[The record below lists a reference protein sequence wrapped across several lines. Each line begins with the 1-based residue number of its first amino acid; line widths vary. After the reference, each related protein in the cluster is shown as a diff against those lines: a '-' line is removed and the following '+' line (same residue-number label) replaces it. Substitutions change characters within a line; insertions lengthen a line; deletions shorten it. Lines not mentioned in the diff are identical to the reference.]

1 MVVQLVLTE
10 AMIEWFHLCAIAKDY
25 HQLFE
30 HYSEF
35 FALLAQHVKKI
46 QFEGTNPRQVI
57 AENLKLFLDILRDW
71 SEGRFSLSCD
81 EIYQVEMDFPNF
93 KRRNFHYF
101 TNPPSINSASVK
113 DWNEFYNRYLP
124 VIDGMIWEARYQGII
139 NFRIECKGN
148 RFEDFR
154 SRDAFLNSV
163 NGYGGSE
170 AQWEPQA
177 APRSVPLTNNEGNP
191 VFVSK
196 FSWEPTLSSASFLA
210 NLTTKIETIPEETS
224 DLEEF
229 SYSLLHEDP
238 ETNNPQKVE
247 KFEFT
252 TPLAEK
258 PDSTKTEPL
267 HVDYEEKLARL
278 ETEFQMRFQAQEE
291 EIEEFEAQSRILKE
305 NSEIYIQQVESR
317 IQEQLKVQEE
327 QIASRES
334 QLKRKEEDMVRKVDE
349 IRRREENMDR
359 KMGEMME
366 MMKLMV
372 RNTAGKVGSENP
384 SGPVQDTTIAPSHS
398 DYQENNNNLKCGSF
412 LKNCLEQPQNS
423 VQLDQ
428 ESPSNTPDSG
438 ISENNN
444 VFESKVFEVH
454 AFAQAQAAST
464 DFEEDGEC
472 GDNHSIRQM
481 THESSWNLN
490 PTQDQD
496 ISSRSSHNQDD
507 IEEQEQNSVDE
518 PRNNLEEESD
528 DNDSIRQMEQKFQ
541 RDLASQTQFYEERL
555 RMMREQR
562 EEMNRKAEEERNLFY
577 ERYGSLRMKK

>member
-10 AMIEWFHLCAIAKDY
+10 QMIEWFHLCA
-25 HQLFE
+25 
-30 HYSEF
+30 
-35 FALLAQHVKKI
+35 LA
-46 QFEGTNPRQVI
+46 TNPRQII

-93 KRRNFHYF
+93 KRRNFRYF
-101 TNPPSINSASVK
+101 MNPPSINSASVK
-113 DWNEFYNRYLP
+113 NWNEFYTRYLP
-124 VIDGMIWEARYQGII
+124 VIDGMIWEARDQEII
-139 NFRIECKGN
+139 DLKIECKGKW
-148 RFEDFR
+148 FEDFR
-154 SRDAFLNSV
+154 SRDIFLNSGKV
-163 NGYGGSE
+163 FESSGV
-170 AQWEPQA
+170 QWEPKA
-177 APRSVPLTNNEGNP
+177 APRSLLHTNTEEVP

-238 ETNNPQKVE
+238 ETNSPQKVE
-247 KFEFT
+247 KFELT

-267 HVDYEEKLARL
+267 HE
-278 ETEFQMRFQAQEE
+278 QM
-291 EIEEFEAQSRILKE
+291 
-305 NSEIYIQQVESR
+305 
-317 IQEQLKVQEE
+317 KVQEE
-327 QIASRES
+327 QIASREC
-334 QLKRKEEDMVRKVDE
+334 QLKMREDDMDRKLDE

-384 SGPVQDTTIAPSHS
+384 SGFIHDTTIAPSHS
-398 DYQENNNNLKCGSF
+398 NYQENNNNLESGSF
-412 LKNCLEQPQNS
+412 LKNCLEQSQNS
-423 VQLDQ
+423 VQPVH
-428 ESPSNTPDSG
+428 ESTANTPDNG
-438 ISENNN
+438 ISDNNN
-444 VFESKVFEVH
+444 DFEPKVFEMDD
-454 AFAQAQAAST
+454 FEQPEIQASST
-464 DFEEDGEC
+464 DSESQEISEED
-472 GDNHSIRQM
+472 HSKRQM
-481 THESSWNLN
+481 AHESSRNLN

-496 ISSRSSHNQDD
+496 TSSSSSHIQNDM
-507 IEEQEQNSVDE
+507 EEPEQKEQVDE
-518 PRNNLEEESD
+518 PRNNLEQEESD

-555 RMMREQR
+555 KMIKKQR